1 MGEAARKLSHEV
13 YPAPS
18 GARLRVVKSRT
29 RDPRARAATSSARA
43 HSTVKP
49 HSSVKPHAS
58 SRPAP
63 HSSASTARAVFTVFV
78 WVAIG
83 VAAVGMVRVGIMARV
98 AEMSLTEGSL
108 RSSIKSER
116 AAAGQL
122 EVDKSSLMAPSR
134 VESIASATMQMTQP
148 VSVNYLLLP
157 PDPRTQANG
166 AVATASAGGSAG
178 GVARAGATG
187 VGGVISAVLD
197 MSAGEA
203 QSLLV
208 GDVGLAGSR

>member
-1 MGEAARKLSHEV
+1 MGEAARKLSHEA

-18 GARLRVVKSRT
+18 GSHLRVVKSRT
-29 RDPRARAATSSARA
+29 RDRARAATPSARA
-43 HSTVKP
+43 HTAPRVR
-49 HSSVKPHAS
+49 AT
-58 SRPAP
+58 SRPR
-63 HSSASTARAVFTVFV
+63 SAADVSGARAIFAAFM

-108 RSSIKSER
+108 RNSIKSER
-116 AAAGQL
+116 VVAGQL
-122 EVDKSSLMAPSR
+122 EVDKSALMAPSR
-134 VESIASATMQMTQP
+134 VESIASATMQMTKP
-148 VSVNYLLLP
+148 VSVNYLVLP
-157 PDPRTQANG
+157 PESKNAASG
-166 AVATASAGGSAG
+166 APTAASAGAPVGAQ
-178 GVARAGATG
+178 ARATTSG
-187 VGGVISAVLD
+187 VGGVIGAVLD

>member
-1 MGEAARKLSHEV
+1 MGEAARKLSHEAH
-13 YPAPS
+13 PAPRGS
-18 GARLRVVKSRT
+18 HLRVVKSRT
-29 RDPRARAATSSARA
+29 RDRARAATPSARA
-43 HSTVKP
+43 HTAPKVR
-49 HSSVKPHAS
+49 ATA
-58 SRPAP
+58 RPR
-63 HSSASTARAVFTVFV
+63 SSAEASAARAVFAAFV

-108 RSSIKSER
+108 RNSIKSER
-116 AAAGQL
+116 VVAGQL
-122 EVDKSSLMAPSR
+122 EVDKSALMAPSR
-134 VESIASATMQMTQP
+134 VESIASATMQMTKP

-157 PDPRTQANG
+157 PDTTHAATRSSTGTLVG
-166 AVATASAGGSAG
+166 AQ
-178 GVARAGATG
+178 ARAATSG
-187 VGGVISAVLD
+187 VGGVIGAVLD

>member
-1 MGEAARKLSHEV
+1 MGEAARKLSHEA
-13 YPAPS
+13 YPAPR
-18 GARLRVVKSRT
+18 GAHLRVVKSRT
-29 RDPRARAATSSARA
+29 RDSRARAATPSARA
-43 HSTVKP
+43 HS
-49 HSSVKPHAS
+49 SVKPRAS

-63 HSSASTARAVFTVFV
+63 DGSASTARAVFTVFV

-108 RSSIKSER
+108 RSSIKNER

-122 EVDKSSLMAPSR
+122 EVDKSTLMAPSR

-157 PDPRTQANG
+157 PDPKMK
-166 AVATASAGGSAG
+166 ASASLAAASASGSAG

-187 VGGVISAVLD
+187 VSGVISAVLD